1 MNTIAAIRRR
11 RRRVA
16 ENNRKRASGAN
27 RSSLRSMPTEGTTA
41 STSQTPATLQTN
53 TSIHSAENIVWPRFL
68 NKLREA
74 FSLDSLPG
82 FEEQNIIT
90 SQVPTGPPTRP
101 SSSERVRLTNVV
113 DSFPPWP
120 VAQFLVHVCMK
131 HGVDVFFYFD
141 QTQISNELDQFYND
155 TSSPLRSDP
164 SFVCLLLA
172 IFALGSQWTFLERRG
187 NPPSVP
193 EGDLGRMFF
202 QQASSLIP
210 DILEDDSIRSI
221 QACFILSV
229 YLMPMN
235 AVGTS
240 YLYMSMAL
248 KKALSLGLHQN
259 PDDLLEERERE
270 TRRRL
275 WWSIYSL
282 ERCTAIKLNRPRSVL
297 STSVE
302 VPLPAPLQD
311 LDRGQKFN
319 NVLLQIA
326 YARLITIM
334 DTVVDP
340 ESTITDDDR
349 NERLTSMED
358 NLKEWK
364 NSLPEGFSLD
374 AIPPSD
380 SRYRAVFH
388 LYLNYYY
395 TRVIMGKASLIKIV
409 RMTLRYHLGQDAQ
422 SWIIDDSTE
431 KLARSCKRASKKL
444 LYLFE
449 GLDETSGTTRS
460 AFTYFQACSI
470 ATIVSLIAGILERGF
485 GYQRRVDLGLGLL
498 RGMAAGNLTAEM
510 GVKLVESLQSIS
522 DEASRKLSL
531 SRQPFR
537 QSHDE
542 EPLSSSRYNDWTEWL
557 ANQRRPQASDDALMQ
572 GAAAV
577 QPFVASMTPSIPQTE
592 LETAAGLGHDSALSL
607 RALGMLDSL
616 MTSSSV
622 QQPLHVLELDLPN
635 SSHSTTENNDDQAI
649 LMSLTGLDVSDFA
662 ALSSG
667 AVE

>member
-1 MNTIAAIRRR
+1 M
-11 RRRVA
+11 
-16 ENNRKRASGAN
+16 
-27 RSSLRSMPTEGTTA
+27 
-41 STSQTPATLQTN
+41 
-53 TSIHSAENIVWPRFL
+53 
-68 NKLREA
+68 
-74 FSLDSLPG
+74 
-82 FEEQNIIT
+82 
-90 SQVPTGPPTRP
+90 
-101 SSSERVRLTNVV
+101 
-113 DSFPPWP
+113 
-120 VAQFLVHVCMK
+120 
-131 HGVDVFFYFD
+131 
-141 QTQISNELDQFYND
+141 
-155 TSSPLRSDP
+155 
-164 SFVCLLLA
+164 
-172 IFALGSQWTFLERRG
+172 
-187 NPPSVP
+187 P
-193 EGDLGRMFF
+193 EGDPGQMFF

-221 QACFILSV
+221 QACFILSA

-235 AVGTS
+235 VVGTS
-240 YLYMSMAL
+240 YLYMGMAL
-248 KKALSLGLHQN
+248 RKALSLGLHQN
-259 PDDLLEERERE
+259 PDERLEERERE
-270 TRRRL
+270 SRRRL
-275 WWSIYSL
+275 WWSIYSS

-297 STSVE
+297 STSIE

-319 NVLLQIA
+319 NILLQIA

-334 DTVVDP
+334 DMAVDL
-340 ESTITDDDR
+340 ESTTADDGI
-349 NERLTSMED
+349 NERVTSLED

-395 TRVIMGKASLIKIV
+395 TRIIMGKASLIRIV

-422 SWIIDDSTE
+422 PWIIDDATE

-470 ATIVSLIAGILERGF
+470 ATIVTLIAGILERGF
-485 GYQRRVDLGLGLL
+485 GYQQRVDLGLGLL
-498 RGMAAGNLTAEM
+498 RGMAAGNPTAEM

-531 SRQPFR
+531 SRQPFG
-537 QSHDE
+537 QPHNE
-542 EPLSSSRYNDWTEWL
+542 EPLSASRYNDWTEWL
-557 ANQRRPQASDDALMQ
+557 ANQGQPQADDDVFMQ
-572 GAAAV
+572 SAAAL
-577 QPFVASMTPSIPQTE
+577 QPFVSSMMPSSSLMESEPATS
-592 LETAAGLGHDSALSL
+592 LANDGGLSL

-616 MTSSSV
+616 MTRPSV
-622 QQPLHVLELDLPN
+622 QQPLLALQLDLPN
-635 SSHSTTENNDDQAI
+635 FSHQTTDTDDDQAI
-649 LMSLTGLDVSDFA
+649 LMSLTGLDVLEFA

>member
-11 RRRVA
+11 RRRIA
-16 ENNRKRASGAN
+16 ENNRKSASGAT
-27 RSSLRSMPTEGTTA
+27 SPT
-41 STSQTPATLQTN
+41 PK
-53 TSIHSAENIVWPRFL
+53 SICKPI
-68 NKLREA
+68 
-74 FSLDSLPG
+74 D
-82 FEEQNIIT
+82 
-90 SQVPTGPPTRP
+90 PPTRP

-113 DSFPPWP
+113 DSFPPQS
-120 VAQFLVHVCMK
+120 VADFLVNVSIK
-131 HGVDVFFYFD
+131 YGTDVFFYFD
-141 QTQISNELDQFYND
+141 QTPISDDLDKFYND
-155 TSSPLRSDP
+155 PSCQLKSDP
-164 SFVCLLLA
+164 SFVCLVLT
-172 IFALGSQWTFLERRG
+172 IFALGSQWTSLERRG
-187 NPPSVP
+187 SPPTLP
-193 EGDLGRMFF
+193 EGDPGQIFF

-235 AVGTS
+235 VVGTS
-240 YLYMSMAL
+240 YLYMTMAL
-248 KKALSLGLHQN
+248 RKALSLGLHQN
-259 PDDLLEERERE
+259 PDETLEERERE
-270 TRRRL
+270 SRRRL

-297 STSVE
+297 SNSIE

-334 DTVVDP
+334 DMAVDP
-340 ESTITDDDR
+340 ESTTADDGI
-349 NERLTSMED
+349 NERVTSLED

-395 TRVIMGKASLIKIV
+395 TRIIMGKASLIRIV

-422 SWIIDDSTE
+422 PWIIDDSTE
-431 KLARSCKRASKKL
+431 RLARSCKRASKKL
-444 LYLFE
+444 LHLFE
-449 GLDETSGTTRS
+449 ALDETSGMSRS
-460 AFTYFQACSI
+460 AFTYFQACSV
-470 ATIVSLIAGILERGF
+470 ATIVTLIAGIMERGF
-485 GYQRRVDLGLGLL
+485 GYQRRVDLGLDFL
-498 RGMAAGNLTAEM
+498 RGMAAGNPTAEM

-531 SRQPFR
+531 SRQPLG
-537 QSHDE
+537 QPHNE
-542 EPLSSSRYNDWTEWL
+542 EPLSSSKYNDWTEWL
-557 ANQRRPQASDDALMQ
+557 ANQGQPQANDDVFMQ
-572 GAAAV
+572 SAAAV
-577 QPFVASMTPSIPQTE
+577 QPFVSAMMPSSSLMESDPATS
-592 LETAAGLGHDSALSL
+592 LANDGGLSL

-616 MTSSSV
+616 MTRPAV
-622 QQPLHVLELDLPN
+622 QQHLPVLPLDLPN
-635 SSHSTTENNDDQAI
+635 FSHHATDNDDDQAI
-649 LMSLTGLDVSDFA
+649 LMSLTGLDVLEFV